1 MYVKL
6 RNLYPFVRISFPSFI
21 MKDDY
26 VSKSIT
32 FEEAVNLV
40 YNPNY
45 YLSYVPDKDPFK
57 RVYNKKGF
65 KIAKQVNDSP

>member
-1 MYVKL
+1 MFVKL
-6 RNLYPFVRISFPSFI
+6 RNLYPFVRISFSSFRI
-21 MKDDY
+21 NY
-26 VSKSIT
+26 ESKSIT

-40 YNPNY
+40 YNPNN
-45 YLSYVPDKDPFK
+45 YLFYVSDKDPFK